1 MLNLTVI
8 RGASAVQPVHRTI
21 KRAHYVLA
29 PAGSAEP
36 FLPEAPALGTVR
48 LVVVKGRKKLT
59 DHIKR
64 EDLYGLS
71 EASIDASYAEK
82 VLL

>member
-1 MLNLTVI
+1 MTVI

-21 KRAHYVLA
+21 KRAHYALA

-36 FLPEAPALGTVR
+36 FLPEAPAHGTVR
-48 LVVVKGRKKLT
+48 LAAVKGRKKLT

-64 EDLYGLS
+64 EGPCDLS
-71 EASIDASYAEK
+71 EASIDALYVAK
-82 VLL
+82 ILL

>member
-1 MLNLTVI
+1 MVLL
-8 RGASAVQPVHRTI
+8 APSAAPFVRTI
-21 KRAHYVLA
+21 TKRAHCVPV

-48 LVVVKGRKKLT
+48 LAAAKGRKKLT
-59 DHIKR
+59 DHIKK
-64 EDLYGLS
+64 EDLHGLS

>member
-1 MLNLTVI
+1 MVI
-8 RGASAVQPVHRTI
+8 PGASVAQPVRMTT
-21 KRAHYVLA
+21 KRAHYALV
-29 PAGSAEP
+29 PAGSVEP

-64 EDLYGLS
+64 EDLYDLL